1 MWKNYSVKKHKG
13 LPMEYRELGATG
25 LKVSAICL
33 GTMTFG
39 RQNSE
44 ADAHAQLD
52 YALSQGVNFIDTAE
66 MYPVPRR
73 TDSYGRTEAFI
84 GSWLK
89 GRKDRDKIILA
100 TKVSGPGVGPIR
112 PEPVRLDRRNIMAA
126 IDASLIRLNT
136 DYIDLYQLHW
146 PDRRTNYFGRLGFER
161 IADDPATVPIAE
173 TIGVLAELAAAGKVR
188 QIGISNETPWG
199 LSQYLKLSAERNWP
213 RPQSIQNPYNLLN
226 RTFEIGLAEMVLR
239 DQVAMLA
246 YSPMAMGLLSGKY
259 HGGEGA
265 ERGRLTIFSEMTRYA
280 GALGQSVAG
289 QYVDLARGHGLDPAQ
304 MALAYV
310 LSRPFITS
318 AIIGATSMTQLKADI
333 AAKDVIL
340 DAVVIKEIEAIHQQ
354 HPNPCP

>member
-1 MWKNYSVKKHKG
+1 
-13 LPMEYRELGATG
+13 
-25 LKVSAICL
+25 
-33 GTMTFG
+33 MTFG

-52 YALSQGVNFIDTAE
+52 CARAQGVNFIDTAE

-89 GRKDRDKIILA
+89 GRKDRDQIILA
-100 TKVSGPGVGPIR
+100 TKASGPGVGPIR
-112 PEPVRLDRRNIMAA
+112 PDPVRLDRRNIMAA
-126 IDASLIRLNT
+126 IDASLARLNT

-173 TIGVLAELAAAGKVR
+173 TLGVLAELVTAGKAR
-188 QIGISNETPWG
+188 HIGISNETPWG
-199 LSQYLKLSAERNWP
+199 MSQYLKLAADTGGP
-213 RPQSIQNPYNLLN
+213 RIQSIQNPYNLLN
-226 RTFEIGLAEMVLR
+226 RTFEIGLAEMALR
-239 DQVAMLA
+239 DQVSLLA

-259 HGGEGA
+259 HGGAGA
-265 ERGRLTIFSEMTRYA
+265 DSGRLTIFSEMTRYA
-280 GALGQSVAG
+280 GELGRAVAG
-289 QYVDLARGHGLDPAQ
+289 QYVALARAHGLDPGQ

-318 AIIGATSMTQLKADI
+318 AIIGATSMSQLRADI

-340 DAVVIKEIEAIHQQ
+340 DAVVMKEIEAIHQQ

>member
-1 MWKNYSVKKHKG
+1 
-13 LPMEYRELGATG
+13 MEYRDLGTTS

-52 YALSQGVNFIDTAE
+52 YALSQGINFIDTAE

-89 GRKDRDKIILA
+89 GRKDRHQIILA

-112 PEPVRLDRRNIMAA
+112 PDPVRLDRRNIMAA

-161 IADDPATVPIAE
+161 IADDPATVPIEE
-173 TIGVLAELAAAGKVR
+173 TLGVLADLVTAGKAR
-188 QIGISNETPWG
+188 HIGISNETPWG
-199 LSQYLKLSAERNWP
+199 LSQYQKLSADKGWP
-213 RPQSIQNPYNLLN
+213 RLQSIQNPYNLLN
-226 RTFEIGLAEMVLR
+226 RTFEIGLAEMALR
-239 DQVAMLA
+239 DKVSLLA

-265 ERGRLTIFSEMTRYA
+265 DSGRLKIFSEMTRYA
-280 GALGQSVAG
+280 GALGRSVAG
-289 QYVDLARGHGLDPAQ
+289 QYVTLARAHGLDPAQ

-340 DAVVIKEIEAIHQQ
+340 DAVVMKEIEAIHQQ